1 MGISI
6 GSESGSALICGSVS
20 QSQISQTYINTYPCL
35 HLGNLLLEGEALP
48 DKNEIGGAEAEG
60 RAEVVAPVP
69 DVGDE
74 REGVGGLGLDVVLQD
89 VTLSKILSILGGTKL
104 STYFYYSCSK
114 ENMHLILTHS
124 VQ

>member
-1 MGISI
+1 MDPYHCFPI
-6 GSESGSALICGSVS
+6 ENFPNF
-20 QSQISQTYINTYPCL
+20 INTYPCL

-74 REGVGGLGLDVVLQD
+74 REGVGGLRLDVVLQD
-89 VTLSKILSILGGTKL
+89 VTLSKMIGILQG
-104 STYFYYSCSK
+104 
-114 ENMHLILTHS
+114 
-124 VQ
+124 